1 LRVESTGDVSQ
12 DVHPR
17 RVVDD
22 DGATVEVFAL
32 PTDSAS
38 LEELL
43 IGLFRDH
50 WREIA
55 FGPLIQGAAWE
66 MRATEPPDRIKMF
79 DGYLTVAF
87 GVPHFHICIG
97 EHKGPHNNRVSPALA
112 KHRRTARAEMY
123 RRLSRDQ
130 TPTSWG
136 IRLFNGKD
144 EQQITIFL
152 PNPFLHPETDKI
164 LKKPDWSRLD
174 LWDRLRAR
182 WFGLA
187 EPDPFDRAGRRFR
200 HD

>member
-1 LRVESTGDVSQ
+1 MRVALGALNSRTLRVEMSRDASD
-12 DVHPR
+12 DVHPQ

-22 DGATVEVFAL
+22 DGAAVEVFAL

-112 KHRRTARAEMY
+112 KGA
-123 RRLSRDQ
+123 
-130 TPTSWG
+130 
-136 IRLFNGKD
+136 
-144 EQQITIFL
+144 
-152 PNPFLHPETDKI
+152 PNNKCYE
-164 LKKPDWSRLD
+164 
-174 LWDRLRAR
+174 
-182 WFGLA
+182 
-187 EPDPFDRAGRRFR
+187 FR
-200 HD
+200 VGVG

>member
-1 LRVESTGDVSQ
+1 MSD
-12 DVHPR
+12 DVHPQ

-66 MRATEPPDRIKMF
+66 MRATQPPDRIKMF

-87 GVPHFHICIG
+87 GCTGGQHRSVFIAEEIKKRLEAEGH
-97 EHKGPHNNRVSPALA
+97 RVKTA
-112 KHRRTARAEMY
+112 HRDMPR
-123 RRLSRDQ
+123 
-130 TPTSWG
+130 
-136 IRLFNGKD
+136 
-144 EQQITIFL
+144 
-152 PNPFLHPETDKI
+152 
-164 LKKPDWSRLD
+164 
-174 LWDRLRAR
+174 
-182 WFGLA
+182 
-187 EPDPFDRAGRRFR
+187 
-200 HD
+200 